1 MKPVK
6 QTKLASPE
14 GIGFGNCL
22 AACLA
27 SMLEIPLWMVP
38 PFEEMFGRPDWRE
51 RIGAWLAKMFGLRQV
66 FTGGHDPDKLPEFYV
81 AHGTSPRGFGHAV
94 IYRRGFLAHDPHPS
108 AGGVADIYETWHLE
122 PIEGQK

>member
-14 GIGFGNCL
+14 GISLGNCL

-38 PFEEMFGRPDWRE
+38 PFEEMYARPDWRE
-51 RIGAWLAKMFGLRQV
+51 RIDKWLARMFVVRRAFNSGHQV
-66 FTGGHDPDKLPEFYV
+66 DQLPEYYV
-81 AHGTSPRGFGHAV
+81 AHGLSPRGVQHAV
-94 IYRRGFLAHDPHPS
+94 IYRRGFLVHDPHPS
-108 AGGVADIYETWHLE
+108 DTGIAEVEETWHLE
-122 PIEGQK
+122 PIPD